1 VNSTVVIIAIVAFL
15 ALDLVFYYLIIRQ
28 MDRPSPSAAF
38 ARARDFSVIPDSE
51 GESVGLRLR
60 ETLPIPRG
68 YIFDIVSLPLP
79 NGEGYLFTT
88 LPPADSRLPKAREN
102 QRQFIAV
109 LAETPADCALFL
121 HSPVRP
127 PLAGYK
133 RRRLFR
139 VFKTGEFSPV
149 SADRLPPALAR
160 RYRVRAER
168 PQPDLRGV
176 FTDDLTNILAVR
188 APRVRGFGLF
198 IHPGG
203 LVIYISPL
211 LKDQQEAGRFCD
223 FAGALVTALTRK

>member
-1 VNSTVVIIAIVAFL
+1 VSTTVIIIAIVAFL
-15 ALDLVFYYLIIRQ
+15 ALDVVFYYLIIRQ
-28 MDRPSPSAAF
+28 MERPSPSAAF
-38 ARARDFSVIPDSE
+38 ARTRDFSVIPDSE
-51 GESVGLRLR
+51 GESIGVRLR

-68 YIFDIVSLPLP
+68 DIFDIVSLSLP

-109 LAETPADCALFL
+109 LVETPADCGLFM

-139 VFKTGEFSPV
+139 VFKSGEFSPV

-176 FTDDLTNILAVR
+176 FTGDLTNVLTVR
-188 APRVRGFGLF
+188 APRVRGFALL

-223 FAGALVTALTRK
+223 FAGALVTALTEK